1 MTRQNAQNI
10 REHIQNRYES
20 GYLKYESG
28 YLKEEFYTVS
38 GLMSGSHTEY
48 YDGPGLPKKLAGSYR
63 DGKAHGRFYT
73 YFPNGKTQSITDY
86 EDGLVNGMNIQ
97 FYPNSGGVMFRRQYK
112 NNVRDGVIEKYSP
125 HGRLELLAVFS
136 ENKLDLGA
144 TLELK
149 TALRMVQIYDF
160 FRIALGFVRKRPN
173 TVEQVEA
180 ARLQIGLE

>member
-1 MTRQNAQNI
+1 MTRQNGQNM
-10 REHIQNRYES
+10 REYIQNRYES
-20 GYLKYESG
+20 GYLKEA
-28 YLKEEFYTVS
+28 FYTVS

-97 FYPNSGGVMFRRQYK
+97 FYPNSGGVMVRRQYK
-112 NNVRDGVIEKYSP
+112 NNIRDGVIEKYSP

-160 FRIALGFVRKRPN
+160 FRVAFGFMRKRPN
-173 TVEQVEA
+173 TAEQVAA